1 MGNLYDDLARLIA
14 ENQDQS
20 GSNPDALETENHAT
34 EHAPGGPDDLFGA
47 AKTTPVAADLVLIK
61 DSAASNAIATATQA
75 QLFGAAKVTPVAADL
90 VVIKDSEN
98 SNEIETMTQAQ
109 LFGAA
114 KTTPVAADLI
124 VIKDSE
130 SANEIE
136 SMTVAQALSLLQT
149 GQEVASDGAVALL
162 FSDSVVH
169 IAASASGT
177 KTITTT
183 SSRPFQVVHF
193 QLVAASGGQ
202 YDLAL
207 VTGTLTMDAAD
218 EAPVVM
224 RNAADTG
231 WLVVALNGAT
241 VA

>member
-1 MGNLYDDLARLIA
+1 MGNLYDDLARAIA
-14 ENQDQS
+14 DNQDQS

-34 EHAPGGPDDLFGA
+34 EHEVAGPDEISVEGLSGALADVQTPALHAAAHAPGGGDD
-47 AKTTPVAADLVLIK
+47 V
-61 DSAASNAIATATQA
+61 
-75 QLFGAAKVTPVAADL
+75 FGAAKVTPVAADL
-90 VVIKDSEN
+90 VVIKDSEA
-98 SNEIETMTQAQ
+98 SDAIATVTQAQ